1 MDSPALRQVI
11 LNLPNQLS
19 ADLAVLGREGL
30 VKTDKFILCG
40 MGGSALAGG
49 LLRTY
54 APTLDL
60 LLHRDYGLP
69 RVPDYFLN
77 DSLLILSSYSGHTE
91 EVLDTLRLATAK
103 GLKVAVLTSG
113 GELLKEAERLNLP
126 RVVLPAG
133 LPPRF
138 AVGYAFVGL
147 AQLLGHEAM
156 LTEARQ
162 AATLVNPV
170 NLEAVG
176 QGLARSIDSKIPI
189 IYASTVNLAL
199 AYQWKISFNETGKI
213 PAFANVLPEANHNEL
228 AASDPH
234 FIHIFLRDPAD
245 DERVKRRF
253 EVLKEMFRA
262 QGVTVLE
269 VELAGA
275 SALAKIFNAVTLAS
289 WTAYYCALAAHRDP
303 VNVPTIEE
311 FKARVKVTS

>member
-1 MDSPALRQVI
+1 MDPQALREII
-11 LNLPNQLS
+11 LNLPNQLT
-19 ADLAVLGREGL
+19 ADLKFVGREGL
-30 VKTDKFILCG
+30 GAAERFILCG

-49 LLRTY
+49 LCRTY
-54 APTLDL
+54 LPTLDL
-60 LLHRDYGLP
+60 LIHRDYGLP
-69 RVPDYFLN
+69 RVPDYFL
-77 DSLLILSSYSGHTE
+77 SSSRLILSSYSGYTE
-91 EVLDTLRLATAK
+91 EVLDTLQLATAR
-103 GLKVAVLTSG
+103 GLKVAVMTSG
-113 GELLKEAERLNLP
+113 GKLLEEAVRLNLP
-126 RVVLPAG
+126 HVVLPAG

-156 LTEARQ
+156 LAEARQ
-162 AATLVNPV
+162 AATLVTPA
-170 NLEAVG
+170 NLETTG
-176 QGLARSIDSKIPI
+176 QELARLVDSKIPI

-234 FIHIFLRDPAD
+234 FIHIFLRDSTD

-253 EVLKEMFRA
+253 EVLKEMFKL
-262 QGVTVLE
+262 QGVPVLE

-289 WTAYYCALAAHRDP
+289 WTAYQVALNARRDP

-311 FKARVKVTS
+311 FKSRVRVAS